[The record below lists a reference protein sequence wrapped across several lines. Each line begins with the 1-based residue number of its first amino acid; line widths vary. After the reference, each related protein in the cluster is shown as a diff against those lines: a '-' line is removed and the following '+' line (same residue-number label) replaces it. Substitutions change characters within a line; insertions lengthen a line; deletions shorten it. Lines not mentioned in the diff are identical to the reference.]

1 MKRGIKVIRNKLAS
15 ILADRGIKIS
25 RAAME
30 LPNISRNTIT
40 NTASNNGKMI
50 QLETIDTLCQYLNI
64 TPAEFFEYLP
74 FDLEFHTDI
83 TKNEAYTDE
92 LFDFIKMG
100 PNGINFDFYVNK
112 ITYNSK
118 PNTLYEFSG
127 TVEKIGNTE
136 QDQFIYIKLTNEGNN
151 DFKEVWDNPKFS
163 GFKLQV
169 WNDIKQNIALAI
181 NKSMVERFP
190 QMQDDPFDYVHADGS
205 DLVISSSFNVDA
217 EYNHTNNDLPF

>member
-1 MKRGIKVIRNKLAS
+1 MIRNKLAS

-83 TKNEAYTDE
+83 TKN
-92 LFDFIKMG
+92 
-100 PNGINFDFYVNK
+100 
-112 ITYNSK
+112 
-118 PNTLYEFSG
+118 
-127 TVEKIGNTE
+127 
-136 QDQFIYIKLTNEGNN
+136 
-151 DFKEVWDNPKFS
+151 
-163 GFKLQV
+163 
-169 WNDIKQNIALAI
+169 DILLK
-181 NKSMVERFP
+181 
-190 QMQDDPFDYVHADGS
+190 
-205 DLVISSSFNVDA
+205 
-217 EYNHTNNDLPF
+217 

>member
-1 MKRGIKVIRNKLAS
+1 MKRGIKMIRNKLAS

-83 TKNEAYTDE
+83 TKNDAYTDE
-92 LFDFIKMG
+92 LFDFIKID
-100 PNGINFDFYVNK
+100 PDGINFDFYVNQ
-112 ITYNSK
+112 ITYNGK
-118 PNTLYEFSG
+118 PNTLYGFSG
-127 TVEKIGNTE
+127 TVEKIGDTE
-136 QDQFIYIKLTNEGNN
+136 QDQNIYIKLTNEDNN
-151 DFKEVWDNPKFS
+151 DFKKVWDNPKFS

-169 WNDIKQNIALAI
+169 WNNIKQNIALAI

-190 QMQDDPFDYVHADGS
+190 QMQDDPFDYVNADGS
-205 DLVISSSFNVDA
+205 DLVICSNFNVDA
-217 EYNHTNNDLPF
+217 EYNRNNDDMPF